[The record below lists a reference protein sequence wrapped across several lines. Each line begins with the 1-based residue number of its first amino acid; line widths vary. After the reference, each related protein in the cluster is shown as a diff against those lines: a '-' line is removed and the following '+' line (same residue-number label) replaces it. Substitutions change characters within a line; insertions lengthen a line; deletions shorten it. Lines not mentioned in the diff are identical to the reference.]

1 MNIEKK
7 GKTADILLS
16 EDLIGESSNEF
27 VKKMNELVS
36 EDIKRFNIDFTSV
49 SHIDSYSLSNIIV
62 LCDMPDLEFTFKK
75 ISPPVAHIFD
85 IIKLNKQVLIEK
97 NGNF

>member
-7 GKTADILLS
+7 GKTADIFLS
-16 EDLIGESSNEF
+16 GDLTGESSNEF

-62 LCDMPDLEFTFKK
+62 LCDKPDLEFTFRK
-75 ISPPVAHIFD
+75 ISRSVAKIFD
-85 IIKLNKQVLIEK
+85 VIKLNKQVLIE
-97 NGNF
+97 